1 MLHLYMHIAHTRRD
15 VSLFFIIFQWD
26 LVCKRDYLPEMSN
39 MVFNLGVMVGGML
52 FGFLSDKFGRKKS
65 FISALLIQCVTG
77 SVTALSPNLA
87 VFTILRFI
95 VGACEQVRTTSAACS
110 TAGHVCI
117 ELDVCNTCLSI
128 YKFKNV

>member
-1 MLHLYMHIAHTRRD
+1 MYAHGTHTRRD
-15 VSLFFIIFQWD
+15 VILILQWD

-95 VGACEQVRTTSAACS
+95 VGACEQVRTTYMCATCS
-110 TAGHVCI
+110 TAGPVCI

-128 YKFKNV
+128 CNSV

>member
-1 MLHLYMHIAHTRRD
+1 MHVIMLHLYMHIAHTRRD
-15 VSLFFIIFQWD
+15 VSLILQWD

-95 VGACEQVRTTSAACS
+95 VGACEQVRTTYMYA
-110 TAGHVCI
+110 
-117 ELDVCNTCLSI
+117 TCGTTGP
-128 YKFKNV
+128 KVHRT